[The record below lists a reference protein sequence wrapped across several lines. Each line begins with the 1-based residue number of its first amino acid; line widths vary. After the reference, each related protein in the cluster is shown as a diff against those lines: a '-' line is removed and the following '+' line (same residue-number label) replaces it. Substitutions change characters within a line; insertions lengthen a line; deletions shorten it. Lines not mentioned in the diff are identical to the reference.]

1 MSQQNRIAPEM
12 EDFGT
17 EPIATAEVPPQPR
30 RPRKVRVQPDAEGP
44 QRPKQRPKAK
54 EKPKPRSF
62 NPVAF
67 FGDQRWRWG
76 LGVVLVLLAVVSVC
90 CCISFMASN
99 SADQSVTLGRSA
111 QEIVAAGD
119 TLQNAGNAI
128 GAKLAHLL
136 LVDTLGVGSL
146 VVAVYLFLLGLACV
160 GMTKISFW
168 SLSFRTLFTAVAL
181 SVIVGLI
188 SYNQPLTFPPGGFH
202 GQYINR
208 LLMDYSG
215 ALGAFGVAVAL
226 AALLVVVYIHPIKA
240 IAAAL
245 RRIMPKRSVVE
256 DLAPEES
263 PEETEQPLAVL
274 DGEVTEP
281 QPTGEEPSDEGP
293 EARNA
298 ADTTLADLDM
308 LGSDEGF
315 DIDDTPND
323 IAAGPVPASEET
335 PAEVAELP
343 SAEVPEVADAAEVT
357 VVKPETAPGEP
368 EMIIK
373 VPSENTTSQV
383 GEAQPIR
390 HGDHI
395 GLDSTYDPRAA
406 HSNYCFPPTDLL
418 MERDAGVEINEEE
431 QAANKQMIVKA
442 FRSFGIEIVRIEA
455 TIGPTVTLYEIVPSE
470 GTRISKI
477 KSLEDD
483 IAMTISATGIRII
496 APIPG
501 RGTIGIEVPNRKR
514 QIVSMRK
521 VLESAT
527 FRKCCK
533 KMHLPV
539 ALGATISNDIYVQD
553 LTKMPHLL
561 VAGATG
567 QGKSVGLNCLITS
580 LLYSKHPDELKFVLV
595 DPKAV
600 EFTLYNKIVPHFM
613 AKLPEE
619 EQAIITD
626 PQKTLATLNSLCVE
640 MDRRYELL
648 SSALVRDVES
658 YNQKFTSRH
667 LNPDEGH
674 RYLPYLVVIV
684 DEFADLIS
692 TAGKEIFLPIA
703 RIAQKG
709 RASGIHMVIA
719 TQRPSTDVITGM
731 IKANFP
737 ARIAFRVLS
746 SIDSKTILDRP
757 GAHRLTGM
765 GDMLTF
771 INGGTE
777 RVQCALVDT
786 EECEEICSHIAA
798 QPGVYLTYE
807 LPEVPTEEGTSTER
821 ASVNV
826 NNEEFR
832 QCALYTSLQTAASI
846 TILQRKFGIGFNKAG
861 RYMDQMEA
869 LGIVGPANGSK
880 PRQVLM
886 TPESVQMLFDT
897 ASAN

>member
-1 MSQQNRIAPEM
+1 MDVEANEQPKE
-12 EDFGT
+12 EDDHET
-17 EPIATAEVPPQPR
+17 
-30 RPRKVRVQPDAEGP
+30 
-44 QRPKQRPKAK
+44 
-54 EKPKPRSF
+54 
-62 NPVAF
+62 
-67 FGDQRWRWG
+67 
-76 LGVVLVLLAVVSVC
+76 
-90 CCISFMASN
+90 
-99 SADQSVTLGRSA
+99 
-111 QEIVAAGD
+111 
-119 TLQNAGNAI
+119 
-128 GAKLAHLL
+128 
-136 LVDTLGVGSL
+136 
-146 VVAVYLFLLGLACV
+146 VVAQVLP
-160 GMTKISFW
+160 
-168 SLSFRTLFTAVAL
+168 AV
-181 SVIVGLI
+181 
-188 SYNQPLTFPPGGFH
+188 T
-202 GQYINR
+202 
-208 LLMDYSG
+208 
-215 ALGAFGVAVAL
+215 
-226 AALLVVVYIHPIKA
+226 
-240 IAAAL
+240 
-245 RRIMPKRSVVE
+245 
-256 DLAPEES
+256 
-263 PEETEQPLAVL
+263 
-274 DGEVTEP
+274 
-281 QPTGEEPSDEGP
+281 
-293 EARNA
+293 
-298 ADTTLADLDM
+298 
-308 LGSDEGF
+308 
-315 DIDDTPND
+315 
-323 IAAGPVPASEET
+323 
-335 PAEVAELP
+335 P
-343 SAEVPEVADAAEVT
+343 SAAT
-357 VVKPETAPGEP
+357 PGEP

-373 VPSENTTSQV
+373 VPTDEVVQPAV
-383 GEAQPIR
+383 AEPIR
-390 HGDHI
+390 NGDHI

-406 HSNYCFPPTDLL
+406 HSNYCFPPLELL
-418 MERDAGVEINEEE
+418 KDRDAGVEINEEE
-431 QAANKQMIVKA
+431 QVANKQMIVKA

-514 QIVSMRK
+514 QIVPMRK
-521 VLESAT
+521 VLESAS
-527 FRKCCK
+527 FRAKTK

-600 EFTLYNKIVPHFM
+600 EFTLYKKIAPHFM

-619 EQAIITD
+619 DQAIITD
-626 PQKTLATLNSLCVE
+626 PQKTLATLNSLCIE

-648 SSALVRDVES
+648 SNALVRDVES
-658 YNQKFTSRH
+658 YNSKFTSRH
-667 LNPDEGH
+667 LNPEEGH

-757 GAHRLTGM
+757 GAHRLTGL

-771 INGGTE
+771 INGATE

-786 EECEEICSHIAA
+786 DECEEICSHIAS
-798 QPGVYLTYE
+798 QPGVYITYE
-807 LPEVPTEEGTSTER
+807 LPEPPTEEGPATER
-821 ASVNV
+821 ATVNV
-826 NNEEFR
+826 HNEEFR

-886 TPESVQMLFDT
+886 TPESVQQLFDT
-897 ASAN
+897 AN

>member
-1 MSQQNRIAPEM
+1 M

-17 EPIATAEVPPQPR
+17 DAPAQVADADVRPR
-30 RPRKVRVQPDAEGP
+30 RRPARPKVQPDAEGP
-44 QRPKQRPKAK
+44 ARPRRPKPN
-54 EKPKPRSF
+54 PRQPREPF
-62 NPVAF
+62 NPLAF
-67 FGDQRWRWG
+67 LTDKRTRLCVGI
-76 LGVVLVLLAVVSVC
+76 VLCFLAVASVC
-90 CCISFMASN
+90 CCISFMSAN
-99 SADQSVTLGRSA
+99 YADQSVTLGRSPA
-111 QEIVAAGD
+111 EVVAAGD
-119 TLQNAGNAI
+119 TVQNIGNII
-128 GAKLAHLL
+128 GAKIAHFLM
-136 LVDTLGVGSL
+136 VDTLGVGSIVL
-146 VVAVYLFLLGLACV
+146 AVYLALVGLALCGAV
-160 GMTKISFW
+160 RISFW
-168 SLSFRTLFTAVAL
+168 SLTFRALFTAVAS
-181 SVIVGLI
+181 SVVVGLLTF
-188 SYNQPLTFPPGGFH
+188 NQPLSFPPGGVH
-202 GQYINR
+202 GQYVNQI
-208 LLMDYSG
+208 LLDYSG
-215 ALGAFGVAVAL
+215 ALGAFGVSVVL
-226 AALLVVVYIHPIKA
+226 AALLAAVYLYPIKA
-240 IAAAL
+240 LITAF
-245 RRIMPKRSVVE
+245 RRIIPKR
-256 DLAPEES
+256 
-263 PEETEQPLAVL
+263 QPL
-274 DGEVTEP
+274 P
-281 QPTGEEPSDEGP
+281 QPLEVAEGLEADGQSLDALENEAAEVRPSGEEDSDEHDDSVKA
-293 EARNA
+293 E
-298 ADTTLADLDM
+298 LSDLDV
-308 LGSDEGF
+308 LGADEGF
-315 DIDDTPND
+315 DIDDTAPQTDSYDANDPND
-323 IAAGPVPASEET
+323 LNEEIKTAAPTLPSETVVAQVMPAVDASEST
-335 PAEVAELP
+335 
-343 SAEVPEVADAAEVT
+343 
-357 VVKPETAPGEP
+357 PGEP

-373 VPSENTTSQV
+373 VPTD
-383 GEAQPIR
+383 EAAPAVAPEPIR
-390 HGDHI
+390 NGDHI

-406 HSNYCFPPTDLL
+406 HSNYCFPPVELL
-418 MERDAGVEINEEE
+418 KDRDAGVEINEEE

-514 QIVSMRK
+514 QIVPMRK

-527 FRKCCK
+527 FRAKTK

-600 EFTLYNKIVPHFM
+600 EFTLYNQIEPHFM

-619 EQAIITD
+619 DHAIITD
-626 PQKTLATLNSLCVE
+626 PQKTLATLNSLCTE
-640 MDRRYELL
+640 MDQRYDLL
-648 SSALVRDVES
+648 SRALVRDVES
-658 YNQKFTSRH
+658 YNAKFTGRH
-667 LNPDEGH
+667 LNPEDGH

-771 INGGTE
+771 ISGATE

-786 EECEEICSHIAA
+786 DECEEICNFIAE
-798 QPGVYLTYE
+798 QPGVYTTYE
-807 LPEVPTEEGTSTER
+807 LPDPPSEDGT
-821 ASVNV
+821 AADHGSVNLK
-826 NNEEFR
+826 NEEFR
-832 QCALYTSLQTAASI
+832 RCAVYTSMQSAASI
-846 TILQRKFGIGFNKAG
+846 TILQRQFSIGFNKAG

-886 TPESVQMLFDT
+886 SPDAVQQLFD
-897 ASAN
+897 SAN